1 MAFTRTSCLNMR
13 KSAELVDER
22 VKTVQ
27 RKQERVHY
35 HPASLSLLHDWMDAA
50 ITAATFDEFV
60 AILRQ

>member
-1 MAFTRTSCLNMR
+1 MR